1 MVGNL
6 SGEVH
11 YVKSISF
18 NKFFL
23 PIIRDIRNFDLVI
36 VEHAFWNWSYI
47 YFPIV
52 KLVGNQF
59 AFWGHG
65 KTYTKYTSSFSM
77 KIKIALCKIANHYFV
92 YTKGGYEFLTN
103 QGVSREK
110 ISIVQNSSR
119 NLVYKDFYSSPSS
132 ISSGYKYTALYIG
145 SLDSSKR
152 IDFLISAAEF
162 IHSKLDQFRLKIFTN
177 DLGATSL
184 KTKIKNI
191 DFISFDGEVNHEN
204 FHRIR
209 ELGSILLMPGR
220 VGLVAV
226 DSMHLQIP
234 IVTTKYPYHAPEFE
248 YLEVG
253 RDCIVSEDNQEAFA
267 TEALKLLL
275 DQQLLIQMRNS
286 LQRKSKI
293 YTITQMSTNFN
304 AGVKKV
310 VL

>member
-1 MVGNL
+1 
-6 SGEVH
+6 
-11 YVKSISF
+11 
-18 NKFFL
+18 
-23 PIIRDIRNFDLVI
+23 
-36 VEHAFWNWSYI
+36 
-47 YFPIV
+47 
-52 KLVGNQF
+52 
-59 AFWGHG
+59 
-65 KTYTKYTSSFSM
+65 
-77 KIKIALCKIANHYFV
+77 
-92 YTKGGYEFLTN
+92 
-103 QGVSREK
+103 
-110 ISIVQNSSR
+110 
-119 NLVYKDFYSSPSS
+119 
-132 ISSGYKYTALYIG
+132 
-145 SLDSSKR
+145 
-152 IDFLISAAEF
+152 
-162 IHSKLDQFRLKIFTN
+162 
-177 DLGATSL
+177 
-184 KTKIKNI
+184 
-191 DFISFDGEVNHEN
+191 
-204 FHRIR
+204 
-209 ELGSILLMPGR
+209 MPGR